1 MYSGLRFQCC
11 GQRNLALRAVLVA
24 AEGVRGG
31 ARGRGGERG
40 GGGVGGWGGEG
51 GRRGELCRSVNL
63 PVSQSVSQS
72 VSGCSVCAI
81 HLRYATRVF
90 KVYYLLN

>member
-40 GGGVGGWGGEG
+40 GGGWGGG
-51 GRRGELCRSVNL
+51 GEKGGGGESCVGQSIGQSA
-63 PVSQSVSQS
+63 SQSVSQS
-72 VSGCSVCAI
+72 VDVQFVRYTYDMPHVCSKCTI
-81 HLRYATRVF
+81 S
-90 KVYYLLN
+90 